1 MLTTGCNYA
10 LVTAD
15 EMNHPA
21 TWRLRL
27 PRSGNDYFS
36 GLSGMTIGRLLAAA
50 VAVVLGTGVAL
61 AESDTGRSDNQGQA
75 PEYML
80 ENLRP
85 SIGETAVGSGVGGF
99 QLKANIVPSGTVNVG
114 PVITT
119 SPQRDDFAGG
129 RIDSPSGVDP
139 AWEAG
144 AFVDYRFGNDSK
156 PNTVVGLNFQV
167 APGIENSRAGWL
179 FLPNVYFQSPLGDS
193 WDIRA
198 DLYSSYGTDN
208 SVGTGSAVGGNTA
221 TRRGLDDFSGDA
233 GFKDV
238 GIGVGVTYN
247 LTPSWNVDTAL
258 RYQRLLDEAADNPS
272 TSDQGPANQL
282 FGGVLVRYKF

>member
-1 MLTTGCNYA
+1 MTI
-10 LVTAD
+10 
-15 EMNHPA
+15 
-21 TWRLRL
+21 WRL
-27 PRSGNDYFS
+27 F
-36 GLSGMTIGRLLAAA
+36 AAA
-50 VAVVLGTGVAL
+50 VLIVLGAGAAL
-61 AESDTGRSDNQGQA
+61 AEPDARRPDTHGQA
-75 PEYML
+75 PNYTL

-85 SIGETAVGSGVGGF
+85 SVGETAVGPTAGAF

-119 SPQRDDFAGG
+119 SPERDDFSG
-129 RIDSPSGVDP
+129 RRLDNPSGVDS

-144 AFVDYRFGNDSK
+144 AFVDYRIDNDLK

-167 APGIENSRAGWL
+167 APGIENSRGGWL

-198 DLYSSYGTDN
+198 DLYSSYATDN
-208 SVGTGSAVGGNTA
+208 SVGTGTNVGGSTA
-221 TRRGLDDFSGDA
+221 TRRGLDDFGGDA

-272 TSDQGPANQL
+272 ANDQGPTNQL

>member
-1 MLTTGCNYA
+1 MTVFL
-10 LVTAD
+10 
-15 EMNHPA
+15 
-21 TWRLRL
+21 
-27 PRSGNDYFS
+27 
-36 GLSGMTIGRLLAAA
+36 GLSGMRIWPLFATVAFLLGA
-50 VAVVLGTGVAL
+50 GTAL
-61 AESDTGRSDNQGQA
+61 AEPDAGGAQSGGQA
-75 PEYML
+75 SGYML

-85 SIGETAVGSGVGGF
+85 SSGETVVHPGSGAF
-99 QLKANIVPSGTVNVG
+99 QLKASVVPSGTVNVG

-119 SPQRDDFAGG
+119 SPARDDFSDRRLGN
-129 RIDSPSGVDP
+129 PSGADP

-144 AFVDYRFGNDSK
+144 AFVDYRIDNDLK
-156 PNTVVGLNFQV
+156 PNTVVGFNFQV
-167 APGIENSRAGWL
+167 APGIDNSRAGWL

-198 DLYSSYGTDN
+198 DLYSSYATDN
-208 SVGTGSAVGGNTA
+208 SAGTGANVGGNTA
-221 TRRGLDDFSGDA
+221 TRRGLDDFGGDA

-272 TSDQGPANQL
+272 ANDQGPANQL